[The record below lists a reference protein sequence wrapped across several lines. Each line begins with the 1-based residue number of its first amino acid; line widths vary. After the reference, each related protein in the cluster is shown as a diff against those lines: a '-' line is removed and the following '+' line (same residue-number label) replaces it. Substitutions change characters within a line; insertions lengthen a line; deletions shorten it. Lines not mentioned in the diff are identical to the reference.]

1 MLKNVREILASD
13 LQDPEFQR
21 EYLIALYED
30 AGVEGILQGLREVAL
45 ATGRM
50 SEVAQK
56 AGVGRTSIYRSLS
69 AEGNPAFKTVH
80 AALEI
85 LGLELALVRRVG
97 KPAR

>member
-30 AGVEGILQGLREVAL
+30 AGVEGILQGLREIGL

-50 SEVAQK
+50 SEMAQK
-56 AGVGRTSIYRSLS
+56 AGVARTTLYRSLS
-69 AEGNPAFKTVH
+69 TNGNPAFKTVH
-80 AALEI
+80 AALET
-85 LGLELALVRRVG
+85 LGLDLALVSR
-97 KPAR
+97 PTPTSP